1 MKDRQFKDAP
11 HIYRDY
17 TMLKDGQELTAGYK
31 PDYVLASAKDYVI
44 LESERNTSRKGFVGG
59 MIKAAKFLQTPKSG
73 FLVYVI
79 QEKDNTTVS
88 QIASHLVA
96 YFNWIK
102 PLTNLRKVYVISVDE
117 YYQHGNCLE
126 IESQAFL
133 KLAYL
138 IN

>member
-31 PDYVLASAKDYVI
+31 PDYVLISGDNYVI
-44 LESERNTSRKGFVGG
+44 LESERNTSRKAFVGG
-59 MIKAAKFLQTPKSG
+59 MIKAAKFLQKTKTG

-79 QEKDNTTVS
+79 QEKDNTKAS
-88 QIASHLVA
+88 QIAAHLKD
-96 YFNWIK
+96 YLHWIK
-102 PLTNLRKVYVISVDE
+102 PLTNMRKVYVISVDE